1 MSVGSFRVHQAT
13 GMVIAQAGVSP
24 AEALQRLCFYADA
37 VGAPLDDVARQV
49 VDRAISFA
57 SVGYMPH

>member
-1 MSVGSFRVHQAT
+1 
-13 GMVIAQAGVSP
+13 MVIAQAGVSP